1 MAEKEQKFKK
11 DGIITESLPNGF
23 FRVQLNEGEEEV
35 LGHLAGK
42 LRVNR
47 IRILPGDRVVIEM
60 TPYDNK
66 RGRII
71 FRKKWESNLPLK
83 KFVITVRLSIEKDT
97 FMWFVQQIQN
107 INKDKDK
114 IKIKLYLCLDF

>member
-1 MAEKEQKFKK
+1 MAKNEQKFKK
-11 DGIITESLPNGF
+11 DGVITESLPNGF
-23 FRVQLNEGEEEV
+23 FRVKLIEGDEV

-47 IRILPGDRVVIEM
+47 IRILPGDKVVVEM

-71 FRKKWESNLPLK
+71 FRKK
-83 KFVITVRLSIEKDT
+83 
-97 FMWFVQQIQN
+97 
-107 INKDKDK
+107 
-114 IKIKLYLCLDF
+114 

>member
-1 MAEKEQKFKK
+1 MPKNEQKFKK
-11 DGIITESLPNGF
+11 DGIVTESLPNGF
-23 FRVQLNEGEEEV
+23 FRIKLDEGDEV

-47 IRILPGDRVVIEM
+47 IKILPGDKVVIEM

-71 FRKKWESNLPLK
+71 FRKK
-83 KFVITVRLSIEKDT
+83 
-97 FMWFVQQIQN
+97 
-107 INKDKDK
+107 
-114 IKIKLYLCLDF
+114 